1 MILHLVS
8 QTEWAA
14 KAPEAKAPE
23 AKAPEA
29 KAPDQPYL
37 PDRFPLD
44 GFIHCTAGDD
54 VLLQVANRFYK
65 NVPGDF
71 LVLGIDESKV
81 KAQIKWEPPSSI
93 TPPAPPPPA
102 KEMTAPAVPL
112 PPEVKAEYGET
123 QVPPSPALPNPPAP
137 AAAPVAQL
145 FPHIYGPLNR
155 DAIVEMRKVVRA
167 VDGTFTG
174 FAPMPQAAAA
184 AAPEKPAGMNLK
196 TPSQLAN
203 ELVDATGDFSD
214 ALARYKDRVQARMD
228 ELDKD
233 NKSRLGE

>member
-8 QTEWAA
+8 QAEWAA
-14 KAPEAKAPE
+14 KAPDAKAPD
-23 AKAPEA
+23 AKAPDA

-54 VLLQVANRFYK
+54 ALLQVANAIYK
-65 NVPGDF
+65 SVSGDF

-81 KAQIKWEPPSSI
+81 KAPIKWEPPSSI
-93 TPPAPPPPA
+93 TPSPPA
-102 KEMTAPAVPL
+102 QETTAPAVPL
-112 PPEVKAEYGET
+112 PPEVRAEYGEMR
-123 QVPPSPALPNPPAP
+123 VLPSPPLPSSPAP
-137 AAAPVAQL
+137 AAQL

-155 DAIVEMRKVVRA
+155 DAIVEIRKAVRA
-167 VDGTFTG
+167 ADGTFTG
-174 FAPMPQAAAA
+174 FAPIPQAAAQT
-184 AAPEKPAGMNLK
+184 APEKPAGMNLK

-214 ALARYKDRVQARMD
+214 ALARYKDRIQARMD

-233 NKSRLGE
+233 TKSRLGE